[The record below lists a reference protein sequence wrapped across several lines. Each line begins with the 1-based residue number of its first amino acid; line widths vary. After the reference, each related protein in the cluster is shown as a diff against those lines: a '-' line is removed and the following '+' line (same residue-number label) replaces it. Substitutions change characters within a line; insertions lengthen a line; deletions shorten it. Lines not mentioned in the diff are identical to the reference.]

1 MEHETIPPPARHKPR
16 RTNADYRWT
25 VPKVQAFLAAL
36 AQSGRVADAARAVG
50 MSRQAAYKLRAR
62 LDGPRFRAAFE
73 GARKTGIRARAEASR
88 ARLRSRWDGPGLA
101 ALDYL
106 RQGDTRAAQGDTSAP
121 QGDGSP
127 AQGDAISRK
136 ATQFRARRQNNP
148 LDSVTTGPCLA
159 RNLSPGTPP
168 GGAG

>member
-1 MEHETIPPPARHKPR
+1 MNDETIPAPTRSKPR

-25 VPKVQAFLAAL
+25 VPKVTAFLDAL
-36 AQSGRVADAARAVG
+36 AKSGRVADAARAVG

-73 GARKTGIRARAEASR
+73 GARKTGIRARAAASR
-88 ARLRSRWDGPGLA
+88 ERLRSRWDGPGLG

-106 RQGDTRAAQGDTSAP
+106 RQGDARAAQGDTLPP
-121 QGDGSP
+121 QGDGPP
-127 AQGDAISRK
+127 AQGDAATAQGDAIARK
-136 ATQFRARRQNNP
+136 ATKYP

-159 RNLSPGTPP
+159 RDVPPGTPP

>member
-1 MEHETIPPPARHKPR
+1 MEHESIPPPARRTPR

-25 VPKVQAFLAAL
+25 VPKITAFLAAL

-88 ARLRSRWDGPGLA
+88 ERLRSRWDGPGLA
-101 ALDYL
+101 ALDHL
-106 RQGDTRAAQGDTSAP
+106 RQGDTCAAQGDALP
-121 QGDGSP
+121 LQGDGRS
-127 AQGDAISRK
+127 AQGDG
-136 ATQFRARRQNNP
+136 
-148 LDSVTTGPCLA
+148 L
-159 RNLSPGTPP
+159 PG
-168 GGAG
+168 